1 MAFYYGGVGYGR
13 TGCVVFG
20 LPSVSTNES
29 LRCAFSPFGKLVR
42 AIIAINPPTNQ
53 YFGYVVFEDEPSA
66 REAVKRMNGKKI
78 DGHQITVKEYRFP
91 EFPPTDPLSPE
102 VYARLGRLGCVV
114 FGLPSGT
121 TNESL
126 RRAFSPFGK
135 LVRAIIAIN
144 PPTNQYL
151 GTVVFEDEP
160 SAREAV
166 KRMNGKKIDG
176 HQIIVKEYR
185 FPEFPVGSNPGL
197 DYQKASASASDS
209 ASDDMGPL
217 GCVVDGLGSG
227 ATDESFTRAFS
238 QFGDVI
244 HAKIA
249 RDAGCGKKIGMVV
262 YEDERSAREAVERMN
277 GKEIDGYRITV
288 KESRYPQF
296 RRRAVAE

>member
-1 MAFYYGGVGYGR
+1 MALYCGGVGYGR

-29 LRCAFSPFGKLVR
+29 LRRAFSPFGKVVR
-42 AIIAINPPTNQ
+42 AMIAINPPTNQ
-53 YFGYVVFEDEPSA
+53 YIGTVVFEDEPSA

-102 VYARLGRLGCVV
+102 VYARLGRLGCLV

-144 PPTNQYL
+144 PPTNQYI

-185 FPEFPVGSNPGL
+185 FPEFPAGSNPGL
-197 DYQKASASASDS
+197 DYQKASASD
-209 ASDDMGPL
+209 SDDFGPL

-244 HAKIA
+244 HAKIGA
-249 RDAGCGKKIGMVV
+249 DAGCGKKIGMVV

-296 RRRAVAE
+296 RRRAVVE